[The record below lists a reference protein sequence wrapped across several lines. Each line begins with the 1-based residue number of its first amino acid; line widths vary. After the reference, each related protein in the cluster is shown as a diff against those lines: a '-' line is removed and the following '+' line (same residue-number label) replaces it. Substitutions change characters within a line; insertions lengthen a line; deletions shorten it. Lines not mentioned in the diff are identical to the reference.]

1 MGSVYVLTNPA
12 IPGLVK
18 IGMTDQDD
26 VNIRVGQLYTTG
38 VPLPFT
44 IEFAGLVE
52 DPAKVEEAFH
62 IAFGP
67 HRINPKRE
75 FFRIEPEQAIAILK
89 LLHIEDETT
98 KVQKLPTDVDPQ
110 SLAAAEQ
117 EKKRRP
123 RFNFEEMQIPKG
135 ATLSNIKTGDT
146 AIVIGGNKVL
156 YEGEEYALS
165 ALTKKLMNLPYYVS
179 PSAFWTYN
187 GILFGSI
194 YDDTYSG

>member
-18 IGMTDQDD
+18 IGMTDQND
-26 VNIRVGQLYTTG
+26 VNVRVGQLYTTG

-44 IEFAGLVE
+44 IEFAGSVD

-89 LLHIEDETT
+89 LLHIQDETT
-98 KVQKLPTDVDPQ
+98 KVQQQPTVVDPQ

-135 ATLSNIKTGDT
+135 ATLTNTKNGVT
-146 AIVIGGNKVL
+146 AQVVGGNKVI
-156 YEGEEYALS
+156 YEGEQYALS
-165 ALTKKLMNLPYYVS
+165 ALTKKVLNLQYYVS
-179 PSAFWTYN
+179 PAAFWTYN
-187 GILFGSI
+187 GKVFGDI
-194 YDDTYSG
+194 YDETYSE